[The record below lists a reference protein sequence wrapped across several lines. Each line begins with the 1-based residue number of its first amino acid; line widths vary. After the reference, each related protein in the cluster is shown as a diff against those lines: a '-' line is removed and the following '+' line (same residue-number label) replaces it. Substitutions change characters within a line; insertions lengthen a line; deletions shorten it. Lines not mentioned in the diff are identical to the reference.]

1 MSASRRRD
9 PAPLGGAWMLLFG
22 CWSSRRFLLP
32 ILIRLRNDEGDPL
45 GRPRKNRY
53 TARELA
59 IAPPDEGFR
68 EAEPD
73 DAPARVPHPAAPR
86 ARCAGGEGGCGI
98 RERVGHRLLL
108 VDIEASTIPP
118 PFRFG
123 KEFVQRSTPQ
133 RLHARSKCG
142 LPITPPH

>member
-1 MSASRRRD
+1 MSASRRR
-9 PAPLGGAWMLLFG
+9 APPTLARAWMLLFG

-45 GRPRKNRY
+45 GRPRKSRY

-98 RERVGHRLLL
+98 RERVRHRLAPGGHRSIDDTSPMP
-108 VDIEASTIPP
+108 VWQGIRSTIDAAATARRTEM
-118 PFRFG
+118 RF
-123 KEFVQRSTPQ
+123 
-133 RLHARSKCG
+133 AY
-142 LPITPPH
+142 